1 MAAQAAERAVDERE
15 AGAAIVILDSGIL
28 TVFEKRDV
36 SGRGEMP
43 RYEYITKTQG
53 YYGELDFASG
63 GVWTTQ
69 GREDLQI
76 DTRVRI
82 LQDRSITPL
91 DVVALDDVRD
101 ARDVQLYE
109 IERIYH
115 GRDEE
120 SGEKISDISLK
131 KVSGR

>member
-15 AGAAIVILDSGIL
+15 AGVSLVILDSGIL
-28 TVFEKRDV
+28 TVFEKRDI

-43 RYEYITKTQG
+43 RYEYMPKVQG

>member
-1 MAAQAAERAVDERE
+1 MAAQTPAAEMDERKAVE
-15 AGAAIVILDSGIL
+15 HHMILDSGVL

-43 RYEYITKTQG
+43 RYEYVRKTQG
-53 YYGELDFASG
+53 YYGELDYASG

-76 DTRVRI
+76 DARVRI
-82 LQDRSITPL
+82 LQDRGITAQ
-91 DVVALDDVRD
+91 DVIALEDVQE
-101 ARDVQLYE
+101 AKSAQLYE
-109 IERIYH
+109 IDRVYH

-120 SGEKISDISLK
+120 SGELISDISLR

>member
-15 AGAAIVILDSGIL
+15 AGVSLVILDSGIL

-43 RYEYITKTQG
+43 RYEYIPKAQS

-82 LQDRSITPL
+82 LQDRGVTAQ
-91 DVVALDDVRD
+91 DVVALDDVQD
-101 ARDVQLYE
+101 THGAQLYE

-115 GRDEE
+115 GVDEE